1 MLSHLLPQPLL
12 ADVADLSLNN
22 VHPVVWV
29 IAIFGLIIALMIF
42 LASVTKMFYKRCSSN
57 QILVVFGARTGGEGR
72 TAKTVHGGGSF
83 VLPVIQ
89 SYEYLSLEPIQIEI
103 PLRGALSIENIRVN
117 VPSVFT
123 VAVGTESTVMNNAA
137 VRLLGLSTQEIR
149 KQAEEIIFGQLRQV
163 IASMGI
169 EDINRDRDAFL
180 QHIQGSVE
188 PELKKIGLVLINV
201 NITDIT
207 DESGY
212 IDAIGQK
219 AASEAIQQARGD
231 VADEHRKGE
240 IRVANAERERDVEVA
255 NAHKLR
261 EIGTREAMREQLV
274 RVAELDKEQVIGEKA
289 AERDRAVQVANM
301 LKEQTVGERTA
312 EFQRE
317 VQVKQAEQ
325 NKRIAVA
332 EANAAAVDGEN
343 VAEAKVAKSQAT
355 LLVEKA
361 EAYEKGE
368 SRKREAEAA
377 VIEIQ
382 NRAMAKAAMADA
394 ERVEAEKRA
403 ELEAPAKA
411 EKARIVVEA
420 EAEAEKRRLE
430 AMGEASAIYAKLEA
444 EARGQYEILAKKGE
458 GLKLIVEACGGA
470 KEAFQLMMLEHLDN
484 LAEASAKAISN
495 IKFDKI
501 VVWENGK
508 GANGRSSTADFLHS
522 MAGTLPPMLQVMKD
536 IGGVEIP
543 DALAKLAGESASG
556 RDEPVKVATNGS
568 VATIDLEGDGPKG
581 KPR

>member
-1 MLSHLLPQPLL
+1 MVTSSLPLALFGIEGIPWYGWLGGLAIAAIALLMLL
-12 ADVADLSLNN
+12 AG
-22 VHPVVWV
+22 VVK
-29 IAIFGLIIALMIF
+29 
-42 LASVTKMFYKRCSSN
+42 TFYKRCSSN
-57 QILVVFGARTGGEGR
+57 QVLVIYGAGTGGKSGA
-72 TAKTVHGGGSF
+72 TSKTVHGGGSF
-83 VLPVIQ
+83 VWPVVQ
-89 SYEYLSLEPIQIEI
+89 SYQYLSLEPIQIEI

-123 VAVGTESTVMNNAA
+123 VAIGTQPDVMNNAA
-137 VRLLGLSTQEIR
+137 IRLLDLSTAEIR

-163 IASMGI
+163 IASMNI
-169 EDINRDRDAFL
+169 QDINRDRDAFL
-180 QHIQGSVE
+180 QHIQNSVE
-188 PELKKIGLVLINV
+188 PELKKVGLVLINV

-231 VADEHRKGE
+231 VADELRKGE
-240 IRVANAERERDVEVA
+240 IRVANADREKAVEVA
-255 NAHKLR
+255 NAQKLR
-261 EIGTREAMREQLV
+261 EIGTREAMREQAV
-274 RVAELDKEQVIGEKA
+274 RVAELD
-289 AERDRAVQVANM
+289 
-301 LKEQTVGERTA
+301 KEQTVGERTA

-325 NKRIAVA
+325 EKRIRVA
-332 EANAAAVDGEN
+332 EANATAVDGEN
-343 VAEAKVAKSQAT
+343 TSEAKIAQSQAT

-361 EAYEKGE
+361 EAYQKGE

-377 VIEIQ
+377 VIEVQ
-382 NRAMAKAAMADA
+382 NRAMAKAALAEA

-411 EKARIVVEA
+411 EKARIIVEA

-430 AMGEASAIYAKLEA
+430 AVGEASAIYAKLEA

-458 GLKLIVEACGGA
+458 GLKAIVEACGGA

-484 LAEASAKAISN
+484 LADASARAISN
-495 IKFDKI
+495 IKFDKV
-501 VVWENGK
+501 VVWENG
-508 GANGRSSTADFLHS
+508 GGSNGRSNTADFLRG

-543 DALAKLAGESASG
+543 EALARLAGEDSPATVASTNSH
-556 RDEPVKVATNGS
+556 VAG
-568 VATIDLEGDGPKG
+568 VAEGDSPAMKTTKAEPK
-581 KPR
+581 KS